1 MMKLPEKIFDL
12 RKRQGLS
19 QEALAE
25 KLHVSRQTVSRW
37 ETGSALPDAGNIVQL
52 SRLFGITADEL
63 LDDGWDGGGAPPQ
76 TGGRPAPSKD
86 RRRKRLALCL
96 GAVGLLGNLVIY
108 LLSRAIEVM
117 VPMVTYQDGEKWYTW
132 RTDLTGHS
140 YRYFIQEYELTI
152 LVTVLWALVIA
163 AIALLLLNRE
173 TIEGLRRRLAAKRR
187 KGS

>member
-63 LDDGWDGGGAPPQ
+63 LDDGWDGGAPPQ
-76 TGGRPAPSKD
+76 TG
-86 RRRKRLALCL
+86 RRKRLALCL
-96 GAVGLLGNLVIY
+96 GAVGLLGNFAIY

-117 VPMVTYQDGEKWYTW
+117 IPMVTYQDGEKWYTW
-132 RTDLTGHS
+132 RTDLTGRS
-140 YRYFIQEYELTI
+140 YRYFIQEYELTV
-152 LVTVLWALVIA
+152 LVAVLWALVIA

-173 TIEGLRRRLAAKRR
+173 TIEGLRRRLSVRRR

>member
-63 LDDGWDGGGAPPQ
+63 LDDGWDGGAPPQ
-76 TGGRPAPSKD
+76 TGGGRGSPSASARWD
-86 RRRKRLALCL
+86 
-96 GAVGLLGNLVIY
+96 Y
-108 LLSRAIEVM
+108 
-117 VPMVTYQDGEKWYTW
+117 
-132 RTDLTGHS
+132 
-140 YRYFIQEYELTI
+140 
-152 LVTVLWALVIA
+152 
-163 AIALLLLNRE
+163 
-173 TIEGLRRRLAAKRR
+173 
-187 KGS
+187 